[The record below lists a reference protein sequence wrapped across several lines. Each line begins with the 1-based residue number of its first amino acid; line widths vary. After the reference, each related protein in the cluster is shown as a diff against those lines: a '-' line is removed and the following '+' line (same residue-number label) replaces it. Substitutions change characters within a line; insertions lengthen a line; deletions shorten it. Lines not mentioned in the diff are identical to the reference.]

1 MPCASCGR
9 SAGTVSI
16 RQVPRQQ
23 SVPNIAPEDCEYTLD
38 ILNTWT
44 RMIVCFKDKAFYL
57 NYKIAPSYVNKALG
71 IVLSAKNYP
80 TNPCYFQPD
89 LDQIK
94 EKLIIL
100 IIGIPECQTS

>member
-1 MPCASCGR
+1 MPCCGR
-9 SAGTVSI
+9 TYAPQTRVFA
-16 RQVPRQQ
+16 PRQQ
-23 SVPNIAPEDCEYTLD
+23 SVPNIAPEDCTYTLD
-38 ILNTWT
+38 ILNAWT
-44 RMIVCFKDKAFYL
+44 RMIVCFKDKALYL

-80 TNPCYFQPD
+80 SNPCYFQDD
-89 LDQIK
+89 LDQIN